1 MKELLNKLKTYRF
14 PLLILLLG
22 VALMLLPP
30 ASARA
35 PTEKENLGEALSL
48 TEGVGEAY
56 VLISENGVV
65 VVCDGADDAA
75 TRLRIITA
83 VKVHTGFGTDH
94 ITVLKRNR

>member
-22 VALMLLPP
+22 VALMLLPS

-48 TEGVGEAY
+48 T
-56 VLISENGVV
+56 
-65 VVCDGADDAA
+65 
-75 TRLRIITA
+75 
-83 VKVHTGFGTDH
+83 
-94 ITVLKRNR
+94 

>member
-22 VALMLLPP
+22 VALMLLPS

-35 PTEKENLGEALSL
+35 PTEEKNLGEALSL